1 MKRIAVLVSGSGS
14 NLQAL
19 IDAEHQNQLGNG
31 QIVGV
36 LSNKA
41 DAYAL
46 TRAKHANIDTAIISH
61 KNFPT
66 RESFDQQMHQ
76 QLLDWD
82 VDLVVLAGFMRILS
96 SDFVSQWQGRMLN
109 IHPSL
114 LPHYKGMHTHQRVL
128 NTGDRFHGCTVHF
141 VTAELDAGQAIIQA
155 VLEVRH
161 SDTVESLATRI
172 HPLEHKIYPQA
183 VQWFCNEQ
191 LIWCENQAYF
201 QNKPLQESLKV
212 YYFD

>member
-19 IDAEHQNQLGNG
+19 IDAELQGQLGKG
-31 QIVGV
+31 KIVGV

-46 TRAKHANIDTAIISH
+46 TRAQQADIDIAIISH
-61 KNFPT
+61 KDFPT

-82 VDLVVLAGFMRILS
+82 IDLVVLAGFMRILS
-96 SDFVSQWQGRMLN
+96 SDFVSQWQGRLLN

-128 NTGDRFHGCTVHF
+128 NTGERFHGCTVHF

-155 VLEVRH
+155 VLEVRY
-161 SDTVESLATRI
+161 SDTAESLATRI

-191 LIWCENQAYF
+191 LFWCENQAYF